1 MLKNFKN
8 FSFVKTVIIT
18 SLAFL
23 IIVILIE
30 FLYGLIKYSFDDA
43 ILNLSNT
50 KYLIRKFV
58 AAIIYGL
65 IMTLYFKRKKKK
77 AS

>member
-1 MLKNFKN
+1 MIKNFKN
-8 FSFVKTVIIT
+8 FSFVKTAIIV

-30 FLYGLIKYSFDDA
+30 FLYGLFKYSFDDA
-43 ILNLSNT
+43 MLNLSNT